1 MKTQSLILVLAAV
14 VFSTGC
20 STFKS
25 QMPKLP
31 TLNREAGME
40 SASVSEAE
48 EPDYGTPVKMLAIW
62 KDSVRTMPGKP
73 SMRGFGGRIF
83 LYDATDKPIRAEGEL
98 VIYGFDDSVTDRE
111 GSKADQK
118 IVITNSKLQKRY
130 SMSGLG
136 DSYSVWIDWDPVG
149 SPDKSVTLIPFFR
162 MPDGEI
168 VRAGQA
174 IYTLHSGK
182 TDNLYK
188 EKLAS
193 NEEDVSDDSS
203 MNVAQAN
210 FLQADGDS
218 NGVVTASSMER
229 LPAKSKKNSVRTT
242 TIRVPSQTQQ
252 RLRESSYIRSRSR
265 VKAESSESGDDN
277 SDDVAVEKSE
287 TEKRPSRI
295 EAAREKRRKA
305 IGDGN
310 VFGMPGQL

>member
-20 STFKS
+20 TTLKP
-25 QMPKLP
+25 PKLP
-31 TLNREAGME
+31 TLTRDAEMT
-40 SASVSEAE
+40 SASASEAE
-48 EPDYGTPVKMLAIW
+48 EPVYGTPVKMLAIW
-62 KDSVRTMPGKP
+62 KDSVRTTPGKP

-83 LYDATDKPIRAEGEL
+83 LYDAADKPIRAQGEL
-98 VIYGFDDSVTDRE
+98 VIYGFDDSVTNRE

-118 IVITNSKLQKRY
+118 IVITNDQLQKRY

-136 DSYSVWIDWDPVG
+136 DSYSVWIDWDAVG

-182 TDNLYK
+182 ADKLYK

-193 NEEDVSDDSS
+193 NEEDVDDMSQHVS
-203 MNVAQAN
+203 QAN

-218 NGVVTASSMER
+218 NGVVTASGMER
-229 LPAKSKKNSVRTT
+229 LPEKKSKNSVRTT

-252 RLRESSYIRSRSR
+252 RLRDSSYIRSRSR
-265 VKAESSESGDDN
+265 TNAKSADSDEASVESS
-277 SDDVAVEKSE
+277 DVAAEKSE
-287 TEKRPSRI
+287 TEVRPSRL

>member
-1 MKTQSLILVLAAV
+1 M
-14 VFSTGC
+14 C
-20 STFKS
+20 
-25 QMPKLP
+25 
-31 TLNREAGME
+31 N
-40 SASVSEAE
+40 
-48 EPDYGTPVKMLAIW
+48 
-62 KDSVRTMPGKP
+62 
-73 SMRGFGGRIF
+73 
-83 LYDATDKPIRAEGEL
+83 
-98 VIYGFDDSVTDRE
+98 
-111 GSKADQK
+111 
-118 IVITNSKLQKRY
+118 KR
-130 SMSGLG
+130 
-136 DSYSVWIDWDPVG
+136 
-149 SPDKSVTLIPFFR
+149 
-162 MPDGEI
+162 
-168 VRAGQA
+168 Q
-174 IYTLHSGK
+174 
-182 TDNLYK
+182 
-188 EKLAS
+188 
-193 NEEDVSDDSS
+193 
-203 MNVAQAN
+203 NVAQAN